1 MENSRILPE
10 FDLLLPV
17 SVAEAVKMLSTY
29 KDKASVM
36 AGGTDIIVSATQGFA
51 SPYVISLAKIKE
63 LAYIIF
69 DKAKGLRIGAMTTLQ
84 KLADSPVVRK
94 EYPALW
100 KSAAING
107 TGQTRNM
114 GTAVGNIMRASPSGD
129 CACAVLALGGTLV
142 LQSAAG
148 MREVNVDE
156 FFIGYKKTA
165 RKPDELA
172 VELKFP
178 PPAAASK
185 SAFNRIT
192 RTTLDLSKV
201 NCAVSLQMKGATCS
215 SARIAM
221 GAVAPVTL
229 RLKESE
235 ELLKGKKITDALL
248 SKVAASVGSQISPI
262 DDVRSSAEYRR
273 DVSGVVVKRTIQES
287 IAQ

>member
-10 FDLLLPV
+10 FDLLLPA
-17 SVAEAVKMLSTY
+17 SVAEAVKMLSVY

-36 AGGTDIIVSATQGFA
+36 AGGTDIIVSATQGFV
-51 SPYVISLAKIKE
+51 SPYVISMAKIKE
-63 LAYIIF
+63 LDYITF
-69 DKAKGLRIGAMTTLQ
+69 DKATGLRIGAMTTLQ
-84 KLADSPVVRK
+84 KIADSPVVQK
-94 EYPALW
+94 EYPALC

-148 MREVNVDE
+148 TREVSVDE

-172 VELKFP
+172 VELKLP
-178 PPAAASK
+178 PPATASK

-201 NCAVSLQMKGATCS
+201 NCAVSLQMKGETCTQ
-215 SARIAM
+215 ARIAM
-221 GAVAPVTL
+221 GAVAPTTL
-229 RLKESE
+229 RLKKSE
-235 ELLKGKKITDALL
+235 ELLKGQKITDELL
-248 SKVAASVGSQISPI
+248 KKVAASVAGQIVPI
-262 DDVRSSAEYRR
+262 DDVRSTAEYRK
-273 DVSGVVVKRTIQES
+273 DVSGVILKRTIQTAL
-287 IAQ
+287 AQ